1 MTARLNRP
9 TPYEESI
16 NFWYW
21 SDRQELVTPV
31 NSAATYIPRDQ
42 TENGETRIDLNE
54 DLAWHNRRFFG
65 YVGDFHESPSDNTA
79 TPYRVTLVGRV
90 SMMTGYNFNPEW
102 HWIKVIAFSSN
113 LLVTGPIAL
122 LLGDL
127 VTGVFAATYGGF
139 LTAALDCWRP
149 TTRDE
154 WESLSP
160 LPFPDHVHD
169 LDFNEMTV
177 KGLPSLG
184 GAGFYYPGIPRVTG
198 VRMAVPPSDPHVYY
212 QNKREEKEA
221 ALKGK
226 EVTFSDPKD
235 KEEKRKRSQKRRE
248 GRDRSCARY
257 EKARSHSPRGR
268 SRKVTYLR

>member
-1 MTARLNRP
+1 MTARPYRP
-9 TPYEESI
+9 TPYDEAK

-21 SDRQELVTPV
+21 SDSQKLVTPED
-31 NSAATYIPRDQ
+31 STATYVPRDQ
-42 TENGETRIDLNE
+42 TENKETRIDLCE
-54 DLAWHNRRFFG
+54 DLAWNNRRFFG
-65 YVGDFHESPSDNTA
+65 YVGDFHDTPSDNTA
-79 TPYRVTLVGRV
+79 TPYRVTLIGRI
-90 SMMTGYNFNPEW
+90 SMMSNYNFDPQW
-102 HWIKVIAFSSN
+102 HWVKVVAFSSN
-113 LLVTGPIAL
+113 LLVTQPISL

-139 LTAALDCWRP
+139 MTAALDCWRP

-160 LPFPDHVHD
+160 LPFPDHVFD
-169 LDFNEMTV
+169 IDFNEMTV

-212 QNKREEKEA
+212 QTKREEKEA

-226 EVTFSDPKD
+226 VTIIDPKE
-235 KEEKRKRSQKRRE
+235 KEEKRKSSQKRRE
-248 GRDRSCARY
+248 GRDRSCMRY
-257 EKARSHSPRGR
+257 ERVRSTSPRGR
-268 SRKVTYLR
+268 SRKPTYLR